1 MGAAADFAQRVR
13 AREPLVGYWVMLD
26 APPSTER
33 LAALGY
39 DFICLDAQHGLI
51 GYSGLLAGLM
61 AIDAGGRSVGL
72 VRVGAN
78 DPFLIGQA
86 LDAGAGGVIVPLI
99 NTADD
104 ARRALAAA
112 RYPAYGVRSYAPMR
126 AGLRIGPVPADAD
139 RSVVV
144 LAMIET
150 HDGLANVEEI
160 CAVEGLDGIYVGPY
174 DLRLALGGAYPTD
187 PSLDDAF
194 DEAVQRIN
202 RAAQQAGICA
212 GFHTFDGATAAMR
225 LEQGF
230 TLATVCCDLTHL
242 EQAAADHLR
251 AARSPG

>member
-26 APPSTER
+26 APTSTER
-33 LAALGY
+33 LATLGY

-51 GYSGLLAGLM
+51 GYSGLVAGLM

-86 LDAGAGGVIVPLI
+86 LDAGAAGVIVPLV

-150 HDGLANVEEI
+150 RDGLANVEEI
-160 CAVEGLDGIYVGPY
+160 CSVEGLDGIYVGPY

-194 DEAVQRIN
+194 DEAVERIN
-202 RAAQQAGICA
+202 RAAQQTGICA
-212 GFHTFDGATAAMR
+212 GFHTFDGATAATR

-242 EQAAADHLR
+242 EQVAAGHLR
-251 AARSPG
+251 AARPPR

>member
-26 APPSTER
+26 APPATER
-33 LAALGY
+33 LATLGY
-39 DFICLDAQHGLI
+39 DFVCLDAQHGLI

-86 LDAGAGGVIVPLI
+86 LDAGAAGVIVPLV

-150 HDGLANVEEI
+150 RDGLANVEEI
-160 CAVEGLDGIYVGPY
+160 CSWRG
-174 DLRLALGGAYPTD
+174 
-187 PSLDDAF
+187 
-194 DEAVQRIN
+194 
-202 RAAQQAGICA
+202 
-212 GFHTFDGATAAMR
+212 
-225 LEQGF
+225 
-230 TLATVCCDLTHL
+230 
-242 EQAAADHLR
+242 
-251 AARSPG
+251 

>member
-202 RAAQQAGICA
+202 WAAQQAGICA

>member
-1 MGAAADFAQRVR
+1 MGAASEFAQRVR
-13 AREPLVGYWVMLD
+13 ARDPLVGYWVMLD
-26 APPSTER
+26 APPATER
-33 LAALGY
+33 LATLGY

-51 GYSGLLAGLM
+51 GYPGLLGGLM

-86 LDAGAGGVIVPLI
+86 LDGGAAGVIVPLI
-99 NTADD
+99 NTAEE
-104 ARRALAAA
+104 AQRALEAA

-126 AGLRIGPVPADAD
+126 AGLRIGPLPADAD

-150 HDGLANVEEI
+150 RDGLANIEEI
-160 CAVEGLDGIYVGPY
+160 CAVPGLDGIYVGPY

-187 PSLDDAF
+187 PSLDEVFEDAV
-194 DEAVQRIN
+194 ARIC
-202 RAAQQAGICA
+202 RAAQQAGVCA
-212 GFHTFDGATAAMR
+212 GFHTFDGTAAAMR

-242 EQAAADHLR
+242 EQMAAEHLR
-251 AARSPG
+251 AARAPR

>member
-26 APPSTER
+26 APPATER
-33 LAALGY
+33 LATLGY
-39 DFICLDAQHGLI
+39 DFVCLDAQHGLI

-86 LDAGAGGVIVPLI
+86 LDAGAAGVIVPLI

-187 PSLDDAF
+187 PSLDEAF
-194 DEAVQRIN
+194 EEAVRRIN
-202 RAAQQAGICA
+202 RAAQQAGVCA
-212 GFHTFDGATAAMR
+212 GFHTFDGAAAAMR

-242 EQAAADHLR
+242 EQVAAEHLR